1 LPKLRILE
9 LADFRWYNA
18 SAHYALT
25 VSQALAKNGHQVY
38 LGLTC
43 DRNLPRFGS
52 TESIPRIVEF
62 PLVVNNSL
70 TWLDAAVSLHRFI
83 KKNRIQIVNVH
94 SAASHLLAAGV
105 KRLGNINFRLVRT
118 RGEAH
123 PPKANLFNKHLY
135 CKLTDQ
141 IIVPSE
147 ILIRPYTDRLG
158 LPTSKISHVPL
169 GIEELHN
176 FGQVA
181 NSNWKDKLG
190 ILPDEQVVGI
200 VGRLSPVKGHIYF
213 IQAAKLVLEA
223 MPSVKFI
230 IAGQDAQ
237 ITQERLK
244 RLAYRL
250 GIIDR
255 FVFLGNVSNVHDLI
269 STFDVGVISSIGSET
284 ICRVLLEYLAAGKP
298 VVGTRVNGIPELIE
312 EGNNGYLVPPGN
324 SKELAQALINI
335 LKEDKLRMGMG
346 AYSRKL
352 AESKYNLHE
361 FADQTAAI
369 YGKLLSES

>member
-1 LPKLRILE
+1 MPRLRILQ

-18 SAHYALT
+18 TAHYALT
-25 VSQALAKNGHQVY
+25 ISQALAKNGHQVY

-43 DRNLPRFGS
+43 ERNLPFIS
-52 TESIPRIVEF
+52 SSEQNLRIVEF
-62 PLVVNNSL
+62 PLAVSDPL
-70 TWLDAAVSLHRFI
+70 TWLDSTVSLHRFI
-83 KKNRIQIVNVH
+83 QNNWIQFVNVH
-94 SAASHLLAAGV
+94 SAAAHVLAAGV
-105 KRLGNINFRLVRT
+105 KRLGKINFKLVRT

-147 ILIRPYTDRLG
+147 ILIQFYPQHLG
-158 LPTSKISHVPL
+158 LPVSKISHVPL

-190 ILPDEQVVGI
+190 VLPDEKVVGI
-200 VGRLSPVKGHIYF
+200 VGRLSPVKGHVYF

-223 MPSVKFI
+223 IPSVKFI

-244 RLAYRL
+244 MLSFRL

-269 STFDVGVISSIGSET
+269 STFDIGVVSSVGSET
-284 ICRVLLEYLAAGKP
+284 ICRVLLEYMAAGKP
-298 VVGTRVNGIPELIE
+298 VIGTRVNGIPELIE
-312 EGNNGYLVPPGN
+312 EGKNGYLVPPGN
-324 SKELAQALINI
+324 SHELAQALINI
-335 LKEDKLRMGMG
+335 LRDDKLRMKMG

-352 AESKYNLHE
+352 AESKYNLHN
-361 FADQTAAI
+361 FAERTAEI
-369 YGKLLSES
+369 YSNLLSES

>member
-1 LPKLRILE
+1 LPKLRILQ

-18 SAHYALT
+18 TAHYALT

-38 LGLTC
+38 LGSTC
-43 DRNLPRFGS
+43 DRNLPRLGS
-52 TESIPRIVEF
+52 TESFAKIVKF
-62 PLVVNNSL
+62 PLVVNDPL
-70 TWLDAAVSLHRFI
+70 TWLDSVVSLHKFI
-83 KKNRIQIVNVH
+83 RNNRIKIVNAH
-94 SAASHLLAAGV
+94 SASSHVLVAGV
-105 KRLGNINFRLVRT
+105 KRLGKINFKLVRT

-135 CKLTDQ
+135 CELTDQ

-147 ILIRPYTDRLG
+147 ILVQPYTDRLG
-158 LPTSKISHVPL
+158 LPASKISHLPL
-169 GIEELHN
+169 GINESGNPSRETD
-176 FGQVA
+176 F
-181 NSNWKDKLG
+181 NWKDRLG

-200 VGRLSPVKGHIYF
+200 IGRLSPVKGHVYF

-223 MPSVKFI
+223 IPSVKFI

-237 ITQERLK
+237 ITQARLK

-255 FVFLGNVSNVHDLI
+255 FVFLGTISNVHELI
-269 STFDVGVISSIGSET
+269 STFDVGVVSSIGSET

-324 SKELAQALINI
+324 SYELAQALINI
-335 LKEDKLRMGMG
+335 LKEDILRTEMGVN
-346 AYSRKL
+346 SRKL
-352 AESKYNLHE
+352 AESKYNLRE

-369 YGKLLSES
+369 YSKLLSES